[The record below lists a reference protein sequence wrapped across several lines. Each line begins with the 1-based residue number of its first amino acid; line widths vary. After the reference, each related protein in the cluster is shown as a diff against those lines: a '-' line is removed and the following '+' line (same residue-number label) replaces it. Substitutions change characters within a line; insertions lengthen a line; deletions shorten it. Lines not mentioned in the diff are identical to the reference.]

1 MARSTKPWTGKT
13 DDSAAPP
20 KVRQRVRDRF
30 QSICYLCKSEI
41 KDIEGFD
48 LDHVVAII
56 NGGANSE
63 ENLAPV
69 HRHCHRAKSVLDV
82 KEKAKVA
89 KVRGKHTGAI
99 RPAGTIKSPGFTKT
113 AKAAARAPRPSL
125 PPKQLYQRQPET
137 QS

>member
-1 MARSTKPWTGKT
+1 MPRSTKPWTGKS

-20 KVRQRVRDRF
+20 KVRQRVRDRY
-30 QSICYLCKSEI
+30 QSICYLCKTEI

-48 LDHVVAII
+48 LDHVIALI

-63 ENLAPV
+63 ANLAPV
-69 HRHCHRAKSVLDV
+69 HRHCHRTKTVRDV

-99 RPAGTIKSPGFTKT
+99 RPAGKLKSAPFVQSE
-113 AKAAARAPRPSL
+113 KASRRAPKPSL
-125 PPKQLYQRQPET
+125 PPRQLFQEVKP
-137 QS
+137 